1 MDFLIIEASRHT
13 ITATRF
19 QCKGKALT
27 FTGAITRPLE
37 NEESLG
43 LLLQEHA
50 AGEDGKEKVIL
61 SLDPS
66 SFYSREMELPI
77 RDRNK
82 LREILPLELKGE
94 TAVDTDELIFD
105 TVPLQ
110 GQKLLAI
117 WAKRADIAQLIA
129 TMLKAGLEPQ
139 VVTSAPF
146 HWQTLLPDTADGFIA
161 ISDGAA
167 LAVYHDREPIYIRSM
182 GEGEPAREIEKTL
195 AALEIGKEIKV
206 GQVFLIG
213 SAAHAGEFTLTKM
226 ERAESSIVTLAV
238 TGELAEAFADN
249 SAMAVEHAG
258 AWSLARE
265 NLSGGTVNFRHGEL
279 SYTAGFEKIKKKL
292 RLTAILAALLVLLLF
307 VETGIRYYLV
317 KKDFDSINASIQGI
331 YHEVFPGRKKPVDEV
346 AEIRSEIKRM
356 GGGAATQDLL
366 GTLKRIAEL
375 KNDGIN
381 GFFETEIDGNQ
392 LRLKGDAVSFQAV
405 NDFKARAGSQFAT
418 AEVGEIKSRPDGSVS
433 FTFRGTLQEGSK

>member
-1 MDFLIIEASRHT
+1 MDFLIVEVSRHT

-19 QCKGKALT
+19 RCKGKALT
-27 FTGAITRPLE
+27 FTGAVTRPLE

-50 AGEDGKEKVIL
+50 AVEEEKEKVIL
-61 SLDPS
+61 SVDPA

-105 TVPLQ
+105 IIPLH
-110 GQKLLAI
+110 GQKLLAV
-117 WAKRADIAQLIA
+117 WAKRTDIAKMIE

-146 HWQTLLPDTADGFIA
+146 HWQTLLPETADGTIA
-161 ISDGAA
+161 LSDGTA
-167 LAVYHDREPIYIRSM
+167 LAVYRDREPLYIRSL
-182 GEGEPAREIEKTL
+182 GEAEPAREIEKTL
-195 AALEIGKEIKV
+195 AALELGQGVKV

-213 SAAHAGEFTLTKM
+213 SAALAGEFTLTRT
-226 ERAESSIVTLAV
+226 EGEEPSVVRLAV
-238 TGELAEAFADN
+238 AGELAEAFTNN

-279 SYTAGFEKIKKKL
+279 AYTAGFEKIKKKL
-292 RLTAILAALLVLLLF
+292 RLTAILASLLVLLLF

-317 KKDFDSINASIQGI
+317 KKDLDSINTSIRGI
-331 YHEVFPGRKKPVDEV
+331 YHEVFPSRKKPVDEV

-356 GGGAATQDLL
+356 GGGTTTQDLL

>member
-1 MDFLIIEASRHT
+1 MDFLIVEISRYT

-19 QCKGKALT
+19 RCKGKTLT
-27 FTGAITRPLE
+27 FTGAVTRPLE

-50 AGEDGKEKVIL
+50 AVEEGKEKVIL
-61 SLDPS
+61 SIDPV

-105 TVPLQ
+105 TVPFP
-110 GQKLLAI
+110 GQKLLAV
-117 WAKRADIAQLIA
+117 WAKRHDIAQLID
-129 TMLKAGLEPQ
+129 TMLKAGREPQ
-139 VVTSAPF
+139 VVTSTPF
-146 HWQTLLPDTADGFIA
+146 HWQTLLPEDAKGTIA
-161 ISDGAA
+161 ISDGTA
-167 LAVYHDREPIYIRSM
+167 LAVYSDREPIFIRSL
-182 GEGEPAREIEKTL
+182 GEGESAREIEKTL
-195 AALEIGKEIKV
+195 AALEFGKGIKV

-213 SAAHAGEFTLTKM
+213 SAALAGEFTLAGT
-226 ERAESSIVTLAV
+226 EGEETPVVRLAIN
-238 TGELAEAFADN
+238 GELAEAFGNN

-265 NLSGGTVNFRHGEL
+265 NLSGATVNFRHGEL
-279 SYTAGFEKIKKKL
+279 AYTAGFEKIKKKL
-292 RLTAILAALLVLLLF
+292 RLTAILATLLVLLLF
-307 VETGIRYYLV
+307 VETGLRYYLV
-317 KKDFDSINASIQGI
+317 KKDLDSINASIRSI

-356 GGGAATQDLL
+356 GGGTATQDLL
-366 GTLKRIAEL
+366 GTLKKIAEL
-375 KNDGIN
+375 KNDGIK
-381 GFFETEIDGNQ
+381 GFFETEIDGNL

-405 NDFKARAGSQFAT
+405 NDFKTRAGSQFAT

-433 FTFRGTLQEGSK
+433 FTFRGTLQEGNN